1 MLAVSMSCG
10 MGSVCAGAAGA
21 MGWAEAALACAGENM
36 LSAQSFHHLAPA
48 SY

>member
-21 MGWAEAALACAGENM
+21 MGWAEAALTCAGENM